1 MRSEIYDRKHEGLRR
16 YLRRCLEYTLAI
28 GTALLCSYWILQ
40 GRW

>member
-1 MRSEIYDRKHEGLRR
+1 MRSEIYGGKHEGLRR
-16 YLRRCLEYTLAI
+16 YARRCFEYTFTI

>member
-1 MRSEIYDRKHEGLRR
+1 MRSEICGGQHEALRR
-16 YLRRCLEYTLAI
+16 YLRRCLEYTFTI